1 MRKAA
6 GILMIID
13 AIIGL
18 GLVRVIYSLQPE
30 WLVPF
35 EGLLKWRS
43 TFWII
48 FVAIGGVYTFK
59 GKLWG
64 LCLASSILCISVV
77 ILPFL
82 VWSNILSDVSGEATN
97 IPFAIV
103 MTLFFLTTAILP
115 VVSIRLKKGEWVS
128 QLG

>member
-1 MRKAA
+1 
-6 GILMIID
+6 MIIN

-18 GLVRVIYSLQPE
+18 GLVLVICSFQLD

-35 EGLLKWRS
+35 EGLLKWQS
-43 TFWII
+43 TFWVI

-64 LCLASSILCISVV
+64 LCLASSILCISVA

-82 VWSNILSDVSGEATN
+82 VWSNVLADISGEATN
-97 IPFAIV
+97 IPFVIV
-103 MTLFFLTTAILP
+103 MTLFFLTIAILP
-115 VVSIRLKKGEWVS
+115 VVSVRLKKREWVD
-128 QLG
+128 